1 MWRRQNP
8 KEWKIIPD
16 LFDTLSL
23 IFFILQIILSFV
35 VLGIMIRYYR
45 QNRYNTYLFLIFATL
60 FFLVHGIIARVVFPQ
75 EESAEEPSE
84 AELAGFL
91 KIIVPLGLVM
101 ITLMGALFFLV
112 LFFQSFESSR
122 VLTQTNLYLTLVFTV
137 LTTGLLGST
146 LQLAISLP
154 QVQGKTDEEVFESD
168 TGGFIQFPMMM
179 FLIFMA
185 CGGVFIV
192 AMAIR
197 IFLKLRRRI
206 QTTTDPRIR
215 GKLKKMRYAIIAIL
229 VAPPFGELFAIL
241 AFGYFIY
248 LYSSSGT
255 FILPAQSL
263 QKFII
268 VGTEGLP
275 LYSYNFQPDE
285 SASIPFDDRDV
296 LFSGALRAISTL
308 FSEFTGKLDQAL
320 KEVTLENV
328 VVMANQ
334 IADRRFL
341 AVLLVEQS
349 TRFFREAFDNVTEQL
364 EHLMSQNKLHPHKTL
379 TIPQIQS
386 MDQVIERNFGGG
398 LQRNHEALA

>member
-1 MWRRQNP
+1 M
-8 KEWKIIPD
+8 
-16 LFDTLSL
+16 
-23 IFFILQIILSFV
+23 IL
-35 VLGIMIRYYR
+35 YYR

-60 FFLVHGIIARVVFPQ
+60 FFLIHGIIARVVFPEEEPA
-75 EESAEEPSE
+75 EESSE
-84 AELAGFL
+84 ATFAEFL
-91 KIIVPLGLVM
+91 KVVVPIGLVI

-122 VLTQTNLYLTLVFTV
+122 VLTQTNLYLTLIFTV
-137 LTTGLLGST
+137 LTAGLLGTT

-154 QVQGKTDEEVFESD
+154 QVEGKTDDEIFESD
-168 TGGFIQFPMMM
+168 SYGFIYFPMFV
-179 FLIFMA
+179 FLIFAA
-185 CGGVFIV
+185 CSGFFIV
-192 AMAIR
+192 AMVIR
-197 IFLKLRRRI
+197 IWLKLRRRI
-206 QTTTDPRIR
+206 QTTIDPRIQ

-229 VAPPFGELFAIL
+229 IAPMFGELFAIL

-255 FILPAQSL
+255 FILPAKSL

-268 VGTEGLP
+268 VGTEGMP
-275 LYSYNFQPDE
+275 LYSYNFQPVE
-285 SASIPFDDRDV
+285 SESIPFDDRDV
-296 LFSGALRAISTL
+296 LFSGALRAISAL

-364 EHLMSQNKLHPHKTL
+364 DHLMSQSKLHPHIAL

-386 MDQVIERNFGGG
+386 MDQVIESNFGSG
-398 LQRNHEALA
+398 LQRNYDALS